1 MTTPSVDTLV
11 EDYLGRLRR
20 AAQALPPDRRDE
32 LVEGIAEH
40 LQAARAAGA
49 TADEAAVRT
58 LLDRLG
64 EPEEIVA
71 AARDDGEPPAYGYGP
86 GPDAPTFTRPPSTG
100 LELAAVLLL
109 TVGSF
114 VPVVG
119 WLLGVALLWSSGRW
133 SWREKLLG
141 TLVVPGGP
149 GSVLIFGLIA
159 GGRTCSSSIATTPDG
174 TVISQAE
181 SCGGFSFPPAVGIVL
196 LLVSLIGPFVV
207 ASILYSRARARAA
220 AEKPVVIR
228 TPQGAAW
235 GGLEIGA
242 VGLLSL
248 GSFVA
253 PVVGPFVGLALAW
266 ASPRWTQREKTIATV
281 LALLPLLLLL
291 LVVVLTLVL

>member
-49 TADEAAVRT
+49 AADEAAVRT

-71 AARDDGEPPAYGYGP
+71 AAREDVAPPSYGYGP
-86 GPDAPTFTRPPSTG
+86 PPVGPTFTRSPSTG
-100 LELAAVLLL
+100 LELAAVLML

-114 VPVVG
+114 VPVLG

-133 SWREKLLG
+133 TWREKLLG
-141 TLVVPGGP
+141 TLIVPGGP

-159 GGRTCSSSIATTPDG
+159 AGRTCSSSVTTSSDG
-174 TVISQAE
+174 TVTSQAD
-181 SCGGFSFPPAVGIVL
+181 SCSGFSLPPALGIAL
-196 LLVSLIGPFVV
+196 LLVWLIGPFVV
-207 ASILYSRARARAA
+207 ASILYRRVRSRAA
-220 AEKPVVIR
+220 AEKPVVLPA
-228 TPQGAAW
+228 PQRGPW
-235 GGLEIGA
+235 GGWEIGA

-253 PVVGPFVGLALAW
+253 PVIGPFVGLALAW
-266 ASPRWTQREKTIATV
+266 SSPRWTQREKTIATV
-281 LALLPLLLLL
+281 LALLPLLLLV
-291 LVVVLTLVL
+291 VVVLTLVR